1 MQTVSVRGWVKSRP
15 SETDRADSKIPDCK
29 AACKRTAVGPTAWQ
43 LDRLQHAGSRSVQ
56 WCALNWNTLTGSQYW
71 GQAGTNYRGQAV
83 LNGGR
88 GRGRLCYT
96 CFCHYVSSEQT
107 TSFTPSPRHSQPFR
121 FCAKIFQP
129 VPLFWWGVG
138 GGVGGTPF
146 FFHRGTNPLSVAL
159 MRVTWKE
166 QRWSAGQFLWH
177 RGRHC
182 CRAPENDGYHV
193 MSQRMKSLS
202 WLYWRAR
209 RSASSV
215 VHIVY
220 CCGTAIWDN
229 LWTAVKDNCR
239 TLDWFLSNLVSYV
252 TLRDRIRW
260 L

>member
-138 GGVGGTPF
+138 WEELLFFSTGVQIHYRWPRWEWLEKSSADQQDSFCDTEDA
-146 FFHRGTNPLSVAL
+146 TVVAL
-159 MRVTWKE
+159 LRTMAITWCP
-166 QRWSAGQFLWH
+166 RGWSL
-177 RGRHC
+177 
-182 CRAPENDGYHV
+182 
-193 MSQRMKSLS
+193 
-202 WLYWRAR
+202 
-209 RSASSV
+209 
-215 VHIVY
+215 
-220 CCGTAIWDN
+220 
-229 LWTAVKDNCR
+229 
-239 TLDWFLSNLVSYV
+239 
-252 TLRDRIRW
+252 
-260 L
+260 